1 MTATAPVALVTGA
14 SSGIGRAVALAFVSS
29 GFTVVGT
36 SRHAGD
42 LRPFAGV
49 TFLDL
54 DVASDESVRSVVGDV
69 IEQFG
74 RIDVLVNSAGV
85 AASDGEHGSIDQARE
100 IFDVN
105 VFGVMRMTNAVLP
118 HMRAQGSG
126 RVVTVSPALSRSSGP
141 SAAVAAATLQAVEG
155 YSESVDHEVRRDGV
169 RMVLVD
175 PGSAS
180 TSSLAPGSPLS
191 AYAAQRRI
199 SREVLATVLRAAED
213 PDVVARVVV
222 AAATDPEPKFRHTA
236 GAMASRVSVLRRI
249 VPSVA
254 FDVQPQR
261 RGSLTA

>member
-14 SSGIGRAVALAFVSS
+14 SSGIGRATALALVGS

-42 LRPFAGV
+42 LKPFFGV

-54 DVASDESVRSVVGDV
+54 DVSSDDSVRSVVGDV

-74 RIDVLVNSAGV
+74 QIDLLVNSAGV
-85 AASDGEHGSIDQARE
+85 AAIDGEHGSIDQARE

-105 VFGVMRMTNAVLP
+105 VFGVMRMTDAVLP

-126 RVVTVSPALSRSSGP
+126 RVVTVTSALNRSSGP
-141 SAAVAAATLQAVEG
+141 SVAVPAATLQAVAG
-155 YSESVDHEVRRDGV
+155 YSESLDHEVRQDGV

-175 PGSAS
+175 PGTAS

-191 AYAAQRRI
+191 TYAAQRRI
-199 SREVLATVLRAAED
+199 SREVLATVLHTAEA
-213 PDVVARVVV
+213 PDVVANVIVT
-222 AAATDPEPKFRHTA
+222 ASTDPEPKFRYTA
-236 GAMASRVSVLRRI
+236 GAMASRVSMLRRI
-249 VPSVA
+249 VPSLA
-254 FDVQPQR
+254 FDVQPLR